1 MVLSIVVH
9 RKKCETVHIKK
20 VMPSGIR
27 IHHLWIEIPVRY
39 QLSHVDSKEYFSIS
53 IPIKTL

>member
-1 MVLSIVVH
+1 MVVH
-9 RKKCETVHIKK
+9 RKKRGTVHNKK

-27 IHHLWIEIPVRY
+27 IRHLWIEIPVRY
-39 QLSHVDSKEYFSIS
+39 QLSHVDSKEYFSIF